1 MPDDTDKML
10 DQLTKIA
17 LIINDEIGDKGAEI
31 NGNMPS
37 PVTVLTNGNII
48 VVQFFDNAI
57 WDSDN
62 NAGETIEEAF
72 ATIKK
77 EIGSY
82 VEVLTKAKIPDLLNE
97 IEQKKLWQ

>member
-1 MPDDTDKML
+1 MPDDSDKML
-10 DQLTKIA
+10 AQLTKIA
-17 LIINDEIGDKGAEI
+17 LILNDEIGEKGAEI

-37 PVTVLTNGNII
+37 PVTVLTDGNII
-48 VVQFFDNAI
+48 VVQFFDNAV

-72 ATIKK
+72 EHIKK

-82 VEVLTKAKIPDLLNE
+82 VEVLTKAKIPELLND
-97 IEQKKLWQ
+97 IGQKKLWQ